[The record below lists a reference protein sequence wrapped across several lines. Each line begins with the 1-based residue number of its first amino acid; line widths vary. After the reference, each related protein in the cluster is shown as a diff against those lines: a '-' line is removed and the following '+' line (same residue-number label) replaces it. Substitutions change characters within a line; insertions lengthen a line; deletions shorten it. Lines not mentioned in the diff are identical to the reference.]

1 MFAISLQK
9 ITMMLLERWV
19 IVFFVF
25 FFLFFLPC
33 ATSYRFTRKKNEVK
47 QKTTKLLC
55 KNNVQENNFCTKIRI
70 ISFKWSRNRKKTI
83 RKEKSEFLSRF
94 SDHLENFP
102 FLCAYFSRLPF
113 PSVSFPWKFDED
125 VSS

>member
-9 ITMMLLERWV
+9 ITMKLLERWV
-19 IVFFVF
+19 IVFLCF

-70 ISFKWSRNRKKTI
+70 ISFKWSRNRKNYPKGKI
-83 RKEKSEFLSRF
+83 RIFYQDFPITLKIFLFCVHTFRVCLS
-94 SDHLENFP
+94 
-102 FLCAYFSRLPF
+102 